1 MEFEANSFPV
11 TITVT
16 GKAGGQTQTLKQV
29 TFDRPPVILTI
40 TKDDVQGRDRLPNNS
55 VFNIMGTPDREIT
68 IHTSCSKPI
77 DVDDMFDGLTIIA
90 LCKIFGTFEQ
100 CFMSTNQPYTMSNA
114 ELNVVGSNN
123 IQPLQM
129 SSRNNDDP
137 YTEPPDHI
145 LTPIGEGALAIGEGE
160 LTPPEDIPGIVEQF
174 LKYDAL
180 DKEYQDMLAKLQQK
194 GVKLDKRLQS
204 LLEKYENGKYYGP
217 IPEGDQVTKSYS
229 LSLDGSASS
238 IRDST
243 ETDFSG
249 EIFIETLWTGTHSSK
264 FRVTGGQLIIG
275 DISYDVIFGKAR
287 TTFSTYSDKDSM
299 VILAQL
305 LDQEGN
311 VNTLRLSFNS
321 QVSLQEEPSQS
332 INFEIAPRSKIAHNW
347 HLSASGQLS
356 LLEG

>member
-1 MEFEANSFPV
+1 M
-11 TITVT
+11 
-16 GKAGGQTQTLKQV
+16 
-29 TFDRPPVILTI
+29 
-40 TKDDVQGRDRLPNNS
+40 
-55 VFNIMGTPDREIT
+55 
-68 IHTSCSKPI
+68 
-77 DVDDMFDGLTIIA
+77 
-90 LCKIFGTFEQ
+90 
-100 CFMSTNQPYTMSNA
+100 
-114 ELNVVGSNN
+114 
-123 IQPLQM
+123 
-129 SSRNNDDP
+129 
-137 YTEPPDHI
+137 
-145 LTPIGEGALAIGEGE
+145 
-160 LTPPEDIPGIVEQF
+160 
-174 LKYDAL
+174 
-180 DKEYQDMLAKLQQK
+180 
-194 GVKLDKRLQS
+194 
-204 LLEKYENGKYYGP
+204 LEKYENGKYYGP

-229 LSLDGSASS
+229 FSLDGSAFS

-287 TTFSTYSDKDSM
+287 TTSSTSGDKNSM
-299 VILAQL
+299 IILAQL